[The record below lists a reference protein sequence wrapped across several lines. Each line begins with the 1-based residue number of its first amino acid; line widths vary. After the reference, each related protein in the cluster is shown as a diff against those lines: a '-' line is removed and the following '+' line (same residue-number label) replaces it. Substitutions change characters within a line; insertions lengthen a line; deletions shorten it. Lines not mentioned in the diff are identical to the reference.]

1 MRTLTV
7 VRSYNSIRICFSA
20 SFSLYHCCFCLVIQ
34 SCPSLC
40 DPMDC
45 SPPGSSAHGIS
56 QARTLEWVAI
66 SFSRGSSQPR
76 DQTLCLLLDRQI
88 LCHWATW
95 EAPFLFITM
104 STLFYSKKAIT
115 VMCVNY
121 FWIKLKKKKQ
131 NRRTKKKPS
140 LKAYDPEQILYFL
153 ILPLLLLT
161 PLPRTPFMT
170 SSKTQIKSHPLYK
183 AQQLR
188 IQLKTRHLEPAP
200 SSPTYSWEAGLTILS
215 PTLLPHL

>member
-66 SFSRGSSQPR
+66 SFSRGSSPPR
-76 DQTLCLLLDRQI
+76 DQTQVSCTANGFSTILFPLLGSVFPRYL
-88 LCHWATW
+88 
-95 EAPFLFITM
+95 APSTLLFLFVI
-104 STLFYSKKAIT
+104 Y
-115 VMCVNY
+115 
-121 FWIKLKKKKQ
+121 
-131 NRRTKKKPS
+131 
-140 LKAYDPEQILYFL
+140 ILYC
-153 ILPLLLLT
+153 T
-161 PLPRTPFMT
+161 SASPRM
-170 SSKTQIKSHPLYK
+170 
-183 AQQLR
+183 
-188 IQLKTRHLEPAP
+188 
-200 SSPTYSWEAGLTILS
+200 
-215 PTLLPHL
+215 

>member
-1 MRTLTV
+1 
-7 VRSYNSIRICFSA
+7 
-20 SFSLYHCCFCLVIQ
+20 
-34 SCPSLC
+34 
-40 DPMDC
+40 MDY

-56 QARTLEWVAI
+56 QASILGWLPFPSPGDLLNPEI
-66 SFSRGSSQPR
+66 

-104 STLFYSKKAIT
+104 SILFYSKKAIT

-121 FWIKLKKKKQ
+121 FWIKLKRKKQ
-131 NRRTKKKPS
+131 NRRTKKPP
-140 LKAYDPEQILYFL
+140 LKAYDPEQILNFL
-153 ILPLLLLT
+153 TLPLLLLT
-161 PLPRTPFMT
+161 PLPRMPFVT
-170 SSKTQIKSHPLYK
+170 SSKTQIKSHPLSK

-188 IQLKTRHLEPAP
+188 IQLKTRRLEPAP

-215 PTLLPHL
+215 PS